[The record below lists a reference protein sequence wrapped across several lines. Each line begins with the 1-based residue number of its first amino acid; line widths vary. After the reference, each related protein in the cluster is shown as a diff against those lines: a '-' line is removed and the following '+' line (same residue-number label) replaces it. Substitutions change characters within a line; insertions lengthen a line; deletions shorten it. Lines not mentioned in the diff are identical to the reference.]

1 MKLYKIIFMLIFIPA
16 IVFTQEQI
24 KKEIKTKPGDKLDI
38 ELTTGGDIDVS
49 GWDKDVVAIVANV
62 QGNKEDYVVDV
73 SERSSEI
80 KVEIS
85 YEGRRNR
92 NSGSISV
99 DIQVPFKYDLELE
112 TMGGDVTLKDIE
124 GRISGET
131 MGGDIELYNL
141 KGDVEQT
148 TMGGDIKVEDCDLDG
163 QVKTMGGD
171 ISLRDVI
178 GGLNA
183 STMGG
188 DVTYRSVKKT
198 DEHDDAREVKI
209 STMGGDIE
217 VDDAPGGA
225 NVSTM
230 GGDIHTRSVVKYV
243 KAKTMGG
250 DIKIDK
256 IDGGVEASTMGGDIN
271 VRMVGDPNKYN
282 RDVDLSS
289 MGGDI
294 ILTVPAGLS
303 MDFDIKLTLA
313 DRASGDYKISSDFP
327 IEIEKKGDWENP
339 NWSDRR
345 FIYGTGKVAGG
356 KNKIRIETVNGNI
369 TIKKRNE

>member
-1 MKLYKIIFMLIFIPA
+1 MKLYKIIIMLIFIPVM
-16 IVFTQEQI
+16 VFTQDQI

-38 ELTTGGDIDVS
+38 ELTNGGDIEIT
-49 GWDKDVVAIVANV
+49 GWDKNLVSIVANV
-62 QGNKEDYVVDV
+62 RGNKDDYLMDVD
-73 SERSSEI
+73 ERSSEI

-92 NSGSISV
+92 NGGSVSV

-112 TMGGDVTLKDIE
+112 TMGGDIILREIE

-131 MGGDIELYNL
+131 MGGEIELYNL
-141 KGDVEQT
+141 KGNVNLT
-148 TMGGDIKVEDCDLDG
+148 TMGGEINVEDCDLDG
-163 QVKTMGGD
+163 KVETMGGE

-178 GGLNA
+178 GDLDA

-188 DVTYRSVKKT
+188 EVTYRNVKRR
-198 DEHDDAREVKI
+198 DERDDAREVKI
-209 STMGGDIE
+209 STMGGEIA

-230 GGDIHTRSVVKYV
+230 GGEIHIRSAEKYV

-250 DIKIDK
+250 EINIDK
-256 IDGGVEASTMGGDIN
+256 IDGGVEATTMGGDIN
-271 VRMVGDPNKYN
+271 VRMVGDPDEYN
-282 RDVDLSS
+282 RDVELSS

-303 MDFDIKLTLA
+303 MDFDIKLTIT
-313 DRASGDYKISSDFP
+313 DRASRDYKIISDFP
-327 IEIEKKGDWENP
+327 INIEKKGDWESSS
-339 NWSDRR
+339 WSERR
-345 FIYGTGKVAGG
+345 TIYGTGEVSGG
-356 KNKIRIETVNGNI
+356 KNKIRIDTINGNI
-369 TIKKRNE
+369 TIKEGNE